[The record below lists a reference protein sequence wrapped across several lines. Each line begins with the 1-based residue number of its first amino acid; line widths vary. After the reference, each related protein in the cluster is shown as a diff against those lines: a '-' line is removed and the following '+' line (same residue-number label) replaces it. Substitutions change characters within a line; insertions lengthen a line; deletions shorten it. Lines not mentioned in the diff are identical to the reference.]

1 MSQVAIAYGCF
12 YYLMS
17 RMKGTQEDQ
26 SNDNNKAVSSRLE
39 KIMRNQQLKQQK
51 QKQKQNSPKN
61 EKKQPLPI
69 LTEYEQKM
77 AEDVVDPSELSV
89 EFKDVGG
96 LDTIKKELW
105 QLAVLPLK
113 RPDLFSNNA
122 LVQPPKGIL
131 LYGKP
136 GTGKTMLAKA
146 VAKEADAIFI
156 EVKLSKIMNK
166 WFGESN
172 KMIAATFGLAAK
184 LKPSI
189 IYVDELDTF
198 LNPRGDFEGN
208 ASSAMKSEFLVLW
221 DGLTTQ
227 GGVMVLGAT
236 NRPHNIDAAILRRMP
251 RMFHIP
257 LPQQESRLS
266 ILKLL
271 LKDQSVS
278 FNTNNNDELQDIEE
292 EEDSH
297 NYLSS
302 LADRTVGY
310 SGSDLKEVCR
320 AAAMAPIHE
329 LTDRISQIAV
339 QEGDISILDIPEYEQ
354 PKLRSLLPS
363 DFDMALQKIKPTAQ
377 EAHAYGLFE
386 EGSVANDDDVK
397 NNKKKKKKS
406 NKFQMKAD
414 NANTLKQ
421 LLHLMQ
427 SLSMLEEGEE
437 DGDEKNDDD
446 DDKIPNLA
454 ADDD

>member
-1 MSQVAIAYGCF
+1 MTTAIQ
-12 YYLMS
+12 YYS
-17 RMKGTQEDQ
+17 YRQ
-26 SNDNNKAVSSRLE
+26 STKAAEKQHQLKNPETVLSRLE
-39 KIMRNQQLKQQK
+39 KIIRNQQLKQRRSSTEK
-51 QKQKQNSPKN
+51 EKELPKLQLN
-61 EKKQPLPI
+61 
-69 LTEYEQKM
+69 EYEQRI
-77 AEDVVDPSELSV
+77 AEDVVDPSELTV

-146 VAKEADAIFI
+146 VAKEADAIFLEI
-156 EVKLSKIMNK
+156 KLSKIMDK

-172 KMIAATFGLAAK
+172 KLIAATFGLAAK

-227 GGVMVLGAT
+227 SGVMVLGAT

-257 LPQQESRLS
+257 LPNEESRLS
-266 ILKLL
+266 ILKIL
-271 LKDQSVS
+271 LKEQSLS
-278 FNTNNNDELQDIEE
+278 FLEKKNEVQR
-292 EEDSH
+292 EEDH
-297 NYLSS
+297 DQQYNDYLSF
-302 LADRTVGY
+302 LAGRAKGY

-329 LTDRISQIAV
+329 LMDEVSRKAV
-339 QEGDISILDIPEYEQ
+339 EEGDTSILDMPSSEEEQ
-354 PKLRSLLPS
+354 RQQQKPRSLLPS
-363 DFDMALQKIKPTAQ
+363 DFDMALQKVKPTSQ
-377 EAHAYGLFE
+377 EANAYKLFE
-386 EGSVANDDDVK
+386 EGPSDENDD
-397 NNKKKKKKS
+397 KKKS
-406 NKFQMKAD
+406 FRMKATPN
-414 NANTLKQ
+414 NANMLKK
-421 LLHLMQ
+421 LLYLMQ
-427 SLSMLEEGEE
+427 SMSMLEE
-437 DGDEKNDDD
+437 DDTKNIDDDEAEVIPDNDDEV
-446 DDKIPNLA
+446 PNLA
-454 ADDD
+454 AAE